1 MNSHASQGTDDLVW
15 GNISDAELLDVQSE
29 HLLTEPKSIIPGPDS
44 HDCGVSEKRDVA
56 SERAKGTGLA
66 VSATVKEN
74 RPCPTPKRKRD
85 PASTPMERFFRRS
98 LNVTMLCKQTWCEM
112 QAVYSLELPLVAKRE
127 LERAEVKAGAS
138 VHLARELE
146 VHEVVPVRAV
156 TREDRQAI
164 NLLNLLGM
172 IPVLQAGGVVREL
185 PVFGVLEGV
194 YMVGVIDELHYS
206 DRGELVLSELKTRRH
221 SSLPREAQAKGH
233 RLQVGLYKLL
243 FDGLVRG
250 FLTRD
255 DFVEH
260 LRLRLEQPLG
270 AAVLQHA
277 GKLGFQVT
285 TLGDLLDVLLLNL
298 RYCELPG
305 IDVLRLEY
313 RHQDSGLALGSQ
325 DVPFDEDLL
334 RAELRNL
341 LSYWT
346 GRREPRGVDI
356 EEAWKCGMCAY
367 EKHCQWRGEQ
377 LQGSVT
383 LHTDKKPK

>member
-1 MNSHASQGTDDLVW
+1 MNPHASQGTDDLVW

-29 HLLTEPKSIIPGPDS
+29 HLLTEPKSVLPGPDS
-44 HDCGVSEKRDVA
+44 RDGEVSEQRHVA
-56 SERAKGTGLA
+56 SERAMGTGLA
-66 VSATVKEN
+66 VPATAKEN
-74 RPCPTPKRKRD
+74 RSCQTPKRKRD
-85 PASTPMERFFRRS
+85 PASPMERFYRRS

-112 QAVYSLELPLVAKRE
+112 QAVYALELPLVAKRE
-127 LERAEVKAGAS
+127 VERAEVKAGAS

-172 IPVLQAGGVVREL
+172 IPVLQAGGLVREL

-194 YMVGVIDELHYS
+194 FMVGVIDELRYS
-206 DRGELVLSELKTRRH
+206 DKGELVLNELKTRRH
-221 SSLPREAQAKGH
+221 SSLPGEAQAKGH

-255 DFVEH
+255 VFVEH

-270 AAVLQHA
+270 AAVLEHA
-277 GKLGFQVT
+277 GKLGFQLA
-285 TLGDLLDVLLLNL
+285 TLGDLLDILLLNL
-298 RYCELPG
+298 RYCELPR

-313 RHQDSGLALGSQ
+313 RHQDSGQALGCQ

-334 RAELRNL
+334 RAEIRNL

-356 EEAWKCGMCAY
+356 EESWRCGMCAY
-367 EKHCQWRGEQ
+367 EKHCEWRREQ

-383 LHTDKKPK
+383 PHTDKKPK